1 MRTIKFRAWDKQKK
15 KMLAD
20 EELFFQRKV
29 VHEDTTV
36 PLLRESV
43 DFRHDFFARLQERYI
58 LMQFTGFK
66 DKNDTEIYEG
76 DIVRWSYRDP
86 YTDAVCS
93 EVAEVVFHKGTW
105 SRKVDAFVDP
115 MVDGCTDA
123 YPDTL
128 RDEEVIGHIY
138 EGADGTPW
146 GERGSALECAAESV
160 E

>member
-29 VHEDTTV
+29 VREDTTV
-36 PLLRESV
+36 PLLRELV
-43 DFRHDFFARLQERYI
+43 DFRQDFFARLQERYI

-76 DIVRWSYRDP
+76 DIVRWSYRDAS
-86 YTDAVCS
+86 TDAVCS

-105 SRKVDAFVDP
+105 SRKVQIPPDLVVNLQPVDI
-115 MVDGCTDA
+115 A
-123 YPDTL
+123 
-128 RDEEVIGHIY
+128 EVI
-138 EGADGTPW
+138 
-146 GERGSALECAAESV
+146 L
-160 E
+160 